1 MSNPANGS
9 QIRLAY
15 SQSYFRNHDSIDGQ
29 PAVFI
34 PKSAAYTDKPNHS
47 NALGK
52 IIEETPSEKV
62 TATAKINK
70 QGTTS
75 QREETR
81 LSSLIILSRE
91 VATEK
96 NDRQQSEQTIQ
107 NRFWER

>member
-9 QIRLAY
+9 QIRLDC

-29 PAVFI
+29 PAVSI
-34 PKSAAYTDKPNHS
+34 PKSAACTDKPNHS

-62 TATAKINK
+62 TATAKIDK
-70 QGTTS
+70 QETTS

-81 LSSLIILSRE
+81 LHPLLFFLERWQRKKKRP
-91 VATEK
+91 ATE
-96 NDRQQSEQTIQ
+96 
-107 NRFWER
+107 